1 MTILTDLRDRTSTW
15 HRPSTLFAGAL
26 AVIAVGCIALLLF
39 DQRTLLGAPVWAK
52 PLKFAISGAL
62 YFFTWSWLVS
72 LLPRLR
78 RSAGIATNVVVVL
91 FAGEYVLIVF
101 QAARGRA
108 SHFNN
113 ATPFDNALFQVMGAM
128 VAGIWLATLVLT
140 VLLMFSRIE
149 DRATYWA
156 VRTGAVLSLIGAGL
170 GALMTRPTPQQS
182 ASLKATGMSD
192 LIGAHSVGVTDGGPG
207 LPLLGWSTVGGDLR
221 IPHFVGIHAI
231 QALPLLALGL
241 AALARRYPVL
251 SSDVVRRRLVWTG
264 AAGYA
269 GLIALVTWQ
278 ALRGQSIVRPDF
290 WTLAAATGLIAVVG
304 AGVAL
309 SLRSRKVFALTEF

>member
-1 MTILTDLRDRTSTW
+1 MTILTDLRDRTNTW

-26 AVIAVGCIALLLF
+26 AVIAVGCIALLLL

-72 LLPRLR
+72 LLPRFR

-149 DRATYWA
+149 DRATFWA

-207 LPLLGWSTVGGDLR
+207 LPLLGWSTTGGDLR
-221 IPHFVGIHAI
+221 IPHFIGMHAL
-231 QALPLLALGL
+231 QALPLLALALGL
-241 AALARRYPVL
+241 LATRLPRL
-251 SSDVVRRRLVWTG
+251 RESAVRTRLVWVG
-264 AAGYA
+264 SAGYT
-269 GLIALVTWQ
+269 GLVALVTWQ
-278 ALRGQSIVRPDF
+278 AERGESLIHPGGA
-290 WTLAAATGLIAVVG
+290 TLTALALLLG
-304 AGVAL
+304 AVAL
-309 SLRSRKVFALTEF
+309 GGLVAVYRPARELAR

>member
-1 MTILTDLRDRTSTW
+1 MTILTDLRGRTSTW
-15 HRPSTLFAGAL
+15 HRPSALFAGVL
-26 AVIAVGCIALLLF
+26 AVVAVGCVALLLL

-52 PLKFAISGAL
+52 PLKFAISGSL
-62 YFFTWSWLVS
+62 YFSTWSWLVS
-72 LLPRLR
+72 LLPRFR
-78 RSAGIATNVVVVL
+78 RGAGIATDVVIVL
-91 FAGEYVLIVF
+91 FSGEYVLIVF

-113 ATPFDNALFQVMGAM
+113 ATPFDNALFQVMGSM

-170 GALMTRPTPQQS
+170 GALMTRPTAQQQ
-182 ASLKATGMSD
+182 ASLKATGVSD

-207 LPLLGWSTVGGDLR
+207 LPLLGWSTTGGDLR
-221 IPHFVGIHAI
+221 IPHFIGMHAL

-241 AALARRYPVL
+241 GLLATRLPRL
-251 SSDVVRRRLVWTG
+251 RESAVRARLVWVG
-264 AAGYA
+264 SLGYA
-269 GLIALVTWQ
+269 GLVALVTWQ
-278 ALRGQSIVRPDF
+278 AERGESLVHPGRA
-290 WTLAAATGLIAVVG
+290 TLTALTLLLAA
-304 AGVAL
+304 VAL
-309 SLRSRKVFALTEF
+309 GALVSVYRPVRELTR